1 MKGVF
6 FSADFAKG
14 NDGEFRMIEMNTNTL
29 RLGDFSFFDM
39 SEFDSMLSANNI
51 NHLDIIYRTSQTV
64 MADQF
69 KDWAVA
75 RGNLTYTMHEQ
86 DNSDIFAPTV
96 NDSANT
102 FTLRLSYDEAAIFD
116 SEYTATDLNIHK
128 LFNEYSDLDKLLPAY
143 LSGSYGEIDS
153 LGDYSTSGDSRI
165 PDYVV
170 KPDVYRRGSL
180 KFIKGGESPTGSA
193 EENLAAIKALHND
206 GSNLVTKYIY
216 NSDDLN
222 DSRIS
227 SYRYYG
233 ILYVPQG
240 DTQVTQ
246 MELGCESSNAA
257 LTIPSDLNSE
267 LNPNL
272 VDNELDQKH
281 YYELATNGIA
291 SDSYIGILEGG
302 YVVSGSGDMKLITE
316 VAQFDELRSY
326 HISGSPNT
334 DNYELLE
341 QWSVAGS
348 DLPETTLSSSQVQTI
363 DIHENPRGIATEI
376 VLEDSNK
383 IYVAAGQ
390 HILTYTSV
398 DDEIS
403 FKTAGGLVSG
413 SRIYKE
419 DLSSIGVTSVNTV
432 ILEQG
437 KQLINVNVEDIDT
450 YGVSSNKLI
459 FHNAPCFVAGTK
471 VWTENGQV
479 NIEDVVVG
487 ETVLTRDDSEENWG
501 QLSYKGVSSVVVK
514 ENQETVLYTFSDGTT
529 LEGTHDHPLWS
540 YSKDAYASYNPA
552 LTLSDSGMTV
562 QQIEIGDTV
571 YKATGDDWIPVEADM
586 EVITITNIEPQSE
599 LKTVYNLDVV
609 LDNHNFFAN
618 RILVHNRESIQTKCD
633 FELEC
638 CFVGGTEV
646 TLANGDIKE
655 IQNLVS
661 GDEVITYNEESKE
674 TEAKKV
680 IRPTIDFR
688 DDLVEYYL
696 DNGTVLKC
704 TQEHPHYYKCKNTG
718 EEGLA
723 AYNNDKTEEVH
734 NIGREIHNIEE
745 GDFLFDIEGN
755 EVKIIKIVAVSLEE
769 KIPTYIMSI
778 EDNRNF
784 YANGILTHNKDNQ
797 F

>member
-14 NDGEFRMIEMNTNTL
+14 NDGSFRMIEMNTNTI
-29 RLGDFSFFDM
+29 RGGDFSFFDM
-39 SEFDSMLSANNI
+39 SEFDSMLSTNNI

-64 MADQF
+64 IANQF

-86 DNSDIFAPTV
+86 DNADIFAPTV

-116 SEYTATDLNIHK
+116 SEYTATDLNVHK
-128 LFNEYSDLDKLLPAY
+128 LFNEYNDLDKLLPAY

-153 LGDYSTSGDSRI
+153 LGDYSTSGDNRI

-170 KPDVYRRGSL
+170 KPDVYKKGSL
-180 KFIKGGESPTGSA
+180 KFIKAGESATGSA
-193 EENLAAIKALHND
+193 EENLAAIKALHN
-206 GSNLVTKYIY
+206 GGNNLVTKYIY

-281 YYELATNGIA
+281 YYELATNYPSGDSILGI
-291 SDSYIGILEGG
+291 IEGS
-302 YVVSGSGDMKLITE
+302 YVVSGSGDMKIITE

-334 DNYELLE
+334 DNTELLE

-348 DLPETTLSSSQVQTI
+348 DLPETIISSSQVQTI

-376 VLEDSNK
+376 TLEDDNK
-383 IYVAAGQ
+383 VYVSPGQ
-390 HILTYTSV
+390 HILTYTSI

-403 FKTAGGLVSG
+403 FKKAHALVSG
-413 SRIYKE
+413 SKIYKE

-432 ILEQG
+432 VLEQG
-437 KQLINVNVEDIDT
+437 KQIINVNVEDIDT

-471 VWTENGQV
+471 VWSENGQV
-479 NIEDVVVG
+479 NIEDIVVG
-487 ETVLTRDDSEENWG
+487 ETVLSRDDSVENWG
-501 QLSYKGVSSVVVK
+501 QLSYKGVKSVMVK

-571 YKATGDDWIPVEADM
+571 YKATGDDWIPTEEEM
-586 EVITITNIEPQSE
+586 EIITITNIEPQSE
-599 LKTVYNLDVV
+599 LKTVYNLDAV
-609 LDNHNFFAN
+609 LDNQNFFAN
-618 RILVHNRESIQTKCD
+618 RILVHNREQLCD
-633 FELEC
+633 FEIC
-638 CFVGGTEV
+638 CFVEGTEV
-646 TLANGDIKE
+646 TLANGDVKE

-680 IRPTIDFR
+680 ISFRTAFR

-704 TQEHPHYYKCKNTG
+704 TQEHPHYYECKNTG

-723 AYNNDKTEEVH
+723 AYDRDKTEELH

-755 EVKIIKIVAVSLEE
+755 KVKIIKIVAVDLEE
-769 KIPTYIMSI
+769 KTTTYIMSV
-778 EDNRNF
+778 EDNHNF
-784 YANGILTHNKDNQ
+784 YANGILTHNKDGLE
-797 F
+797 

>member
-6 FSADFAKG
+6 FSADFVKG
-14 NDGEFRMIEMNTNTL
+14 NDGEFRMIEMNTNTI
-29 RLGDFSFFDM
+29 RVGDFSFFDM
-39 SEFDSMLSANNI
+39 SEFDSLLTNNNI

-64 MADQF
+64 MANQF

-86 DNSDIFAPTV
+86 DNTDIFAPTV
-96 NDSANT
+96 NDSSNT

-143 LSGSYGEIDS
+143 LSGSSFEIDS
-153 LGDYSTSGDSRI
+153 LGDYSTSGDSRM

-170 KPDVYRRGSL
+170 KPDVYSRGSL
-180 KFIKGGESPTGSA
+180 KFIKAGESTTGSA
-193 EENLAAIKALHND
+193 AENLAAIKALHNN

-222 DSRIS
+222 DSHIS

-233 ILYVPQG
+233 ILYVPVG

-246 MELGCESSNAA
+246 MELGCEASNTA
-257 LTIPSDLNSE
+257 LTIPADLNPE

-281 YYELATNGIA
+281 YYELATNLPTGDSGLGI
-291 SDSYIGILEGG
+291 IEGS

-334 DNYELLE
+334 DNISLLE

-348 DLPETTLSSSQVQTI
+348 DLPETTISSSQVQTI
-363 DIHENPRGIATEI
+363 GIDENPRGIATEI
-376 VLEDSNK
+376 TLEDTNK
-383 IYVAAGQ
+383 VYVAPGQ
-390 HILTYTSV
+390 HILTYTQI

-403 FKTAGGLVSG
+403 FKKASALVSG
-413 SRIYKE
+413 SKIYKE

-437 KQLINVNVEDIDT
+437 KQVINVNVEDIDT

-471 VWTENGQV
+471 IWSENGQV
-479 NIEDVVVG
+479 NIEDVVIG
-487 ETVLTRDDSEENWG
+487 ETVLTRDDSEEHWG
-501 QLSYKGVSSVVVK
+501 ALSYKGVSSVMVK

-571 YKATGDDWIPVEADM
+571 YKATGNSWIPTEEEM
-586 EVITITNIEPQSE
+586 EIITITNIEPQSE

-618 RILVHNRESIQTKCD
+618 RILVHNRE
-633 FELEC
+633 ELCIDPC
-638 CFVGGTEV
+638 CFVEGTEV
-646 TLANGDIKE
+646 TLANGDVKE
-655 IQNLVS
+655 IQNLVV
-661 GDEVITYNEESKE
+661 GDEVSTYNEVTKE
-674 TEAKKV
+674 VEAKKV
-680 IRPTIDFR
+680 LKTTIAFR

-696 DNGTVLKC
+696 DNGAVLKC
-704 TQEHPHYYKCKNTG
+704 TQEHPHYYECKNTG

-723 AYNNDKTEEVH
+723 AYDNSKTEEFH

-755 EVKIIKIVAVSLEE
+755 KVKIIKIVPIDLNE
-769 KIPTYIMSI
+769 KVITYIMKI
-778 EDNRNF
+778 EDNHNF
-784 YANGILTHNKDNQ
+784 YANGLRSHNKDDSGEP
-797 F
+797 